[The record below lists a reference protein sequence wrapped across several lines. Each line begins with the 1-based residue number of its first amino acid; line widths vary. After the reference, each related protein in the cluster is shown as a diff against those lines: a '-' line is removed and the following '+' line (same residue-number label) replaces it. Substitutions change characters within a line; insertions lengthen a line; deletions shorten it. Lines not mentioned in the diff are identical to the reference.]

1 MNAKSPVD
9 GKMTLYKLNT
19 PIKSFNTYVFDCDGV
34 LLDSNRVKTDA
45 FYNAVL
51 SYGEAAAQAFAD
63 YHKANGGISR
73 QKKFEYFFLNILN
86 HAVLPQEKYQT
97 ALDEYSKLTAEG
109 LVSCEVLPGVLEF
122 LTSLP
127 SQAKKYVVSGGAQ
140 DEVRWVLEA
149 KGLAKFF
156 DGIYGNP
163 IDKLTLVKNLELKDS
178 DYPGVFFGDARYD
191 HEVARNFDL
200 DFVFLSAV
208 SDFDGWKEYVE
219 NHSLQ
224 TFESFT
230 SLGITAQIA
239 EKKALIEKEQIE
251 SESPAEVVEKKRKAY
266 FFGFPFSKER
276 KSTFTGGHTIGP
288 GVVSTLLEET
298 NSSAILFTS
307 SASHYVSWES
317 VNSVN
322 QRVAFW
328 DTAAD
333 STVGISELEI
343 QKYYSILPTVQEM
356 IERNQLARKKVF
368 FDPKYQISSSVRSV
382 AINKIAFWIDQ
393 VKKDN
398 IEFYINSNV
407 PHLADDYVCYCVC
420 RANDIPTAF
429 PYRMPIVPGVSARL
443 YIPESLYNH
452 DDVYTR
458 NGQLISYSRK
468 ENYGDELPADL
479 NLIYQ
484 KVVLGDFTL
493 GTLSKEVL
501 SRNGGQPPK
510 QYTPSEKSKTLFKNV
525 KENII
530 DKRSWFDFFYA
541 KQTYSTMIC
550 NKKEYDKLCISE
562 IPKSPFVYYALHMQ
576 PEASS
581 SPLGGFFADQLRAI
595 RFISDNLP
603 KGWKLLV
610 KEHPHQKLEER
621 PVNFYSDIMK
631 STNVNLISMKYSSD
645 HLQEKSNAIATLTGT
660 AAFEAWLKKK
670 PALVL
675 GNIIYQ
681 SAPGIYR
688 IRSKSDIDYAFLQLE
703 SGVLHSDND
712 IWHYLSFLGLASF
725 FGHLDAYIDPSI
737 PVYDLDLD
745 ENEKEIGYRLS
756 TAINVQAN
764 KFEGVA
770 L

>member
-1 MNAKSPVD
+1 
-9 GKMTLYKLNT
+9 MTKYKLNT

-51 SYGEAAAQAFAD
+51 PYGESVAQAFVD
-63 YHKANGGISR
+63 YHKANGGVSR
-73 QKKFEYFFLNILN
+73 QKKFEYFFLNILK

-109 LVSCEVLPGVLEF
+109 LIRCEVLPGVRKF

-127 SQAKKYVVSGGAQ
+127 SQAKKFVVSGGAQ

-149 KGLAKFF
+149 KGLATFF

-163 IDKLTLVKNLELKDS
+163 IDKLALVKNLELKDS

-191 HEVARNFDL
+191 HEVATKFDL
-200 DFVFLSAV
+200 DFIFLSAV
-208 SDFDGWKEYVE
+208 SDFGEWKEYVE
-219 NHSLQ
+219 KNNLQ
-224 TFESFT
+224 AFNDFFSV
-230 SLGITAQIA
+230 IA
-239 EKKALIEKEQIE
+239 ASQALPMENDT
-251 SESPAEVVEKKRKAY
+251 AEVESTPGVVSKKRKAY

-288 GVVSTLLEET
+288 GVVNKLVEET
-298 NSSAILFTS
+298 NSTAILFTS
-307 SASHYVSWES
+307 SASHYVSWDS

-333 STVGISELEI
+333 SIVGVSDTEM
-343 QKYYSILPTVQEM
+343 QKYYSFLPTVQEM
-356 IERNQLARKKVF
+356 IERNQLARKKIF
-368 FDPKYQISSSVRSV
+368 FDPKYQISSSVRKI
-382 AINKIAFWIDQ
+382 AINKIAFWVEQ
-393 VKKDN
+393 VKNDN
-398 IEFYINSNV
+398 VAFYINSNV
-407 PHLADDYVCYCVC
+407 PHLADDYACYCVC
-420 RANDIPTAF
+420 RANNIPTAF

-452 DDVYTR
+452 DDVYAR
-458 NGQLISYSRK
+458 NGQLISYNRQ
-468 ENYGDELPADL
+468 ERYGDELPADL

-484 KVVLGDFTL
+484 EVVLGDFTL

-510 QYTPSEKSKTLFKNV
+510 QYTPPEKSKTLFRNV

-530 DKRSWFDFFYA
+530 NKRSWFDFFYA
-541 KQTYSTMIC
+541 KQAYSTMIC

-581 SPLGGFFADQLRAI
+581 SPLGSFFADQLRAI

-645 HLQEKSNAIATLTGT
+645 QLQEKSNAIATLTGT

-681 SAPGIYR
+681 SAPGIYK
-688 IRSKSDIDYAFLQLE
+688 IRSKGDIEYAFSQLK
-703 SGVLHSDND
+703 SGVLHKESD

-745 ENEKEIGYRLS
+745 ENEKEIGHRLS

-764 KFEGVA
+764 KLEGVD

>member
-1 MNAKSPVD
+1 
-9 GKMTLYKLNT
+9 MTQYKLNT

-34 LLDSNRVKTDA
+34 LLDSNRVKTEA
-45 FYNAVL
+45 FYHAAL
-51 SYGEAAAQAFAD
+51 PYGEPVAQAFTE

-109 LVSCEVLPGVLEF
+109 LVSCEVLPGALEF

-149 KGLAKFF
+149 KGLATFF

-163 IDKLTLVKNLELKDS
+163 VDKLTLVKNLDLKDS
-178 DYPGVFFGDARYD
+178 DYPAIFFGDARYD
-191 HEVARNFDL
+191 HEVAKANGL
-200 DFVFLSAV
+200 DFIFLSAV
-208 SDFDGWKEYVE
+208 SDFDGWEEYVE
-219 NHSLQ
+219 SHSLPA
-224 TFESFT
+224 FESFT
-230 SLGITAQIA
+230 SLSIAAQVA
-239 EKKALIEKEQIE
+239 EQKALIEKEQIE
-251 SESPAEVVEKKRKAY
+251 SESPPEVVEKKRKAY
-266 FFGFPFSKER
+266 FFGFPFSTER

-288 GVVSTLLEET
+288 GVVSKLIEEN

-307 SASHYVSWES
+307 SASHYVNWDS

-333 STVGISELEI
+333 SVAGISESEI
-343 QKYYSILPTVQEM
+343 QEYYSVLPTVQEM

-368 FDPKYQISSSVRSV
+368 FDPNHQISSSVRKI
-382 AINKIAFWIDQ
+382 AINKIAFWVDC
-393 VKKDN
+393 VKTDN
-398 IEFYINSNV
+398 IAFYISSNV
-407 PHLADDYVCYCVC
+407 PHLADDYACYCVC
-420 RANDIPTAF
+420 KANNIPTAF

-452 DDVYTR
+452 DEIYTR
-458 NGQLISYSRK
+458 DGELISYSRD
-468 ENYGDELPADL
+468 EDYGNELPSDL
-479 NLIYQ
+479 EIIY
-484 KVVLGDFTL
+484 KEVVLGDFTL
-493 GTLSKEVL
+493 GSLSKEVL
-501 SRNGGQPPK
+501 FRKGGQSPK
-510 QYTPSEKSKTLFKNV
+510 QYTPPEKSKALVENV
-525 KENII
+525 KDNLINR
-530 DKRSWFDFFYA
+530 KSLFDFLYVRQA
-541 KQTYSTMIC
+541 YRTKKS
-550 NKKEYDKLCISE
+550 NKKEYSKLSISE
-562 IPKSPFVYYALHMQ
+562 IPVSPFVYFALHMQ

-645 HLQEKSNAIATLTGT
+645 QLQEKSNAIATLTGT
-660 AAFEAWLKKK
+660 AAFEAWLKGK

-681 SAPGIYR
+681 SAPGIYK
-688 IRSKSDIDYAFLQLE
+688 IRSTSDIKCAFEKLT
-703 SGVLHSDND
+703 SGVLHSKDD

-725 FGHLDAYIDPSI
+725 FAHLDAYVDPSI
-737 PVYDLDLD
+737 PIYELDLD

-756 TAINVQAN
+756 TAIKAQA
-764 KFEGVA
+764 KKLEKVV

>member
-1 MNAKSPVD
+1 
-9 GKMTLYKLNT
+9 MTKYKLNT
-19 PIKSFNTYVFDCDGV
+19 PMKSFNTYVFDCDGV

-51 SYGEAAAQAFAD
+51 PYGESVAQAFVD
-63 YHKANGGISR
+63 YHKANGGVSR
-73 QKKFEYFFLNILN
+73 QKKFEYFFLNILK

-109 LVSCEVLPGVLEF
+109 LIRCEVLPGVREF

-127 SQAKKYVVSGGAQ
+127 SQAKKFVVSGGAQ

-149 KGLAKFF
+149 KGLATFF

-163 IDKLTLVKNLELKDS
+163 IDKLTLVKNLALKDS

-191 HEVARNFDL
+191 HEVATKFDL
-200 DFVFLSAV
+200 DFIFLSAV
-208 SDFDGWKEYVE
+208 SDFGEWKEYVE
-219 NHSLQ
+219 KNNLQ
-224 TFESFT
+224 AFNDFFSV
-230 SLGITAQIA
+230 IA
-239 EKKALIEKEQIE
+239 ASQALPMENDT
-251 SESPAEVVEKKRKAY
+251 AEVESTPGVVSKKRKAY

-288 GVVSTLLEET
+288 GVVNKLVEET
-298 NSSAILFTS
+298 NSTAILFTS
-307 SASHYVSWES
+307 SASHYVSWDS

-333 STVGISELEI
+333 SIVGVSDTEM
-343 QKYYSILPTVQEM
+343 QKYYSFLPTVQEM
-356 IERNQLARKKVF
+356 IERNQLARKKIF
-368 FDPKYQISSSVRSV
+368 FDPKYQISSSVRKI
-382 AINKIAFWIDQ
+382 AINKIAFWIEQ
-393 VKKDN
+393 VKNDN
-398 IEFYINSNV
+398 VAFYINSNV
-407 PHLADDYVCYCVC
+407 PHLADDYACYCVC

-458 NGQLISYSRK
+458 NGQLISYNRQ
-468 ENYGDELPADL
+468 EHYGDELPADL

-484 KVVLGDFTL
+484 EVVLGDFTL

-510 QYTPSEKSKTLFKNV
+510 QYTPPEKSKTLFRNV

-530 DKRSWFDFFYA
+530 NKRSWFDFFYA
-541 KQTYSTMIC
+541 KQAYSTMIC

-581 SPLGGFFADQLRAI
+581 SPLGSFFADQLRAI

-645 HLQEKSNAIATLTGT
+645 QLQEKSNAIATLTGT

-681 SAPGIYR
+681 SAPGIYK
-688 IRSKSDIDYAFLQLE
+688 IRSKGDIEYAFSQLK
-703 SGVLHSDND
+703 SGVLHKESD

-745 ENEKEIGYRLS
+745 ENEKEIGHRLS

-764 KFEGVA
+764 KLEGVD